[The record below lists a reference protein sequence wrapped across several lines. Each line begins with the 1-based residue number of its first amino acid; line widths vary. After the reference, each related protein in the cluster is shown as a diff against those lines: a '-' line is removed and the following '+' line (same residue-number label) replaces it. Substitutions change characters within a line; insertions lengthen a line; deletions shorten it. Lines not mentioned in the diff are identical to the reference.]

1 MVTPSSVSPLPLQQ
15 DKNRDLETACLAIIF
30 AIWNNGW
37 RAWRGKSSIA
47 WSIGPKNGDDFG

>member
-37 RAWRGKSSIA
+37 RAWRGKELDCLEH
-47 WSIGPKNGDDFG
+47 WTEKR